1 MGTNNGNGYPEKV
14 DLKVGQE
21 AKLKIL
27 RPLKIGDGKNPYF
40 LYRVLDLGSGEE
52 KSFFAPGDIK
62 AVIEDQKLAVGSE
75 FLVKRIKAGSNG
87 GSLELSILAK
97 AAPSTQEPS
106 KTDNFREMMRQ
117 CIVDAMEIKKSI
129 EGIDLTHE
137 DLRSLSSCLFIART
151 KQY

>member
-1 MGTNNGNGYPEKV
+1 MGQNNGNGYPAKFE
-14 DLKVGQE
+14 LKVGQE

-40 LYRVLDLGSGEE
+40 LYRVSDLDSGEE
-52 KSFFAPGDIK
+52 KSFFAPADIK
-62 AVIEDQKLAVGSE
+62 SVIEDQKLGIGSE

-97 AAPSTQEPS
+97 APAVVEGSS
-106 KTDNFREMMRQ
+106 KLDNFKDMMRQ

-137 DLRSLSSCLFIART
+137 DLRSLSSCLFIARS